1 MCLLSDTDDHKPNVI
16 VPVRVHSCV
25 RELTHAHV
33 HLDTYTHTHVCTY
46 TCTRMH
52 VQTHTSTYS
61 MHTCNIQTYSHTVIH
76 ANIHTPTYHHT
87 NTNIQNLYTHT
98 HMHVPMHARTFIH
111 AHICAHA
118 HTQTTKNATGLQIVK
133 GRVRAA
139 LYSARVGSRSAF
151 LGQGPSG
158 GFAGGRLRRGP
169 WEPVAVAVAEGT
181 GRGPRAAARGAHG
194 REKRFSRHRLD
205 GYFFRR

>member
-1 MCLLSDTDDHKPNVI
+1 MRAGTHTCTCTPRHVHTYT
-16 VPVRVHSCV
+16 RVHIHMY
-25 RELTHAHV
+25 THAR
-33 HLDTYTHTHVCTY
+33 TNTHIHIQHAY
-46 TCTRMH
+46 M
-52 VQTHTSTYS
+52 QHT
-61 MHTCNIQTYSHTVIH
+61 NLQPYSHTRK
-76 ANIHTPTYHHT
+76 HTHT
-87 NTNIQNLYTHT
+87 NIPSYKHKHTEPIHT